1 MVIQM
6 ARNKRKSKVDQEKSL
21 ENSYSRFWSYL
32 FMGSLIMLTAE
43 VFAGS
48 SLLWYLDIFALLVTL
63 PLYLSHMLLYYN
75 LAKRSGKTSIWH
87 MYLWGMLLALYE
99 APITKVL
106 WIGYNS
112 DTPPILGKIGGIA
125 VFEFITLVFF
135 YHPIFSF
142 IFPLSVFQLLFSGR
156 GRVLPPYWQKF
167 ERLGTVTQIFVMF
180 FIISLS
186 SLSMVSSG
194 FAIPV
199 QFLATTGSILILS
212 IIYKYKGSQISE
224 EALVLGNKGMKV
236 LAGYIVLLYTFTFFT
251 LRPEGIPVSIL
262 PYLIIIVFAIFVL
275 LLIFRYVKD
284 SKDVLQDLEV
294 VNLRPLA
301 VLATFFVGVGIL
313 FGALPPVTIFVM
325 VIDIILFPVLGILLF
340 IRLILT
346 NR

>member
-1 MVIQM
+1 M
-6 ARNKRKSKVDQEKSL
+6 ARNKTRLKADTG
-21 ENSYSRFWSYL
+21 NSSDRPYSRFWSYL
-32 FMGSLIMLTAE
+32 FMGSLVMLTAE
-43 VFAGS
+43 VFAGA
-48 SLLWYLDIFALLVTL
+48 SLLWYLDIFALLITL

-75 LAKRSGKTSIWH
+75 LAKRTGKTSIWH

-99 APITKVL
+99 GPIAKVL
-106 WIGYNS
+106 WIGYNA
-112 DTPPILGKIGGIA
+112 DTPPILGTIGGVAI
-125 VFEFITLVFF
+125 FEFVTLVFF

-142 IFPLSVFQLLFSGR
+142 IFPLSIFQLLFSGK

-167 ERLGTVTQIFVMF
+167 ERLGTVSQIFVVI

-199 QFLATTGSILILS
+199 QFLATAGSIFILAL
-212 IIYKYKGSQISE
+212 IYKYKGSQISE
-224 EALVLGNKGMKV
+224 EVLVLGNTGMKV
-236 LAGYIVLLYTFTFFT
+236 LVGYMVLLYTFTFIT
-251 LRPEGIPVSIL
+251 LRPEGIPTSVL
-262 PYLIIIVFAIFVL
+262 PYLIIVIFAVFVL

-284 SKDVLQDLEV
+284 SEDTLQDLEV

-301 VLATFFVGVGIL
+301 VLATFFVGIGIL

-325 VIDIILFPVLGILLF
+325 VVDTILFPILGILLF
-340 IRLILT
+340 VRLLIT